1 MTDSWGEYATRSR
14 NQESANVNLTTPQLR
29 LNTCQTRSERGQL
42 HHIACCLVAFCVLE
56 RERHDRQLT
65 IYQLKRQLSF
75 QGYASRLPALEWLQ
89 RAA

>member
-1 MTDSWGEYATRSR
+1 MRRLYSFRSQIEEVIR
-14 NQESANVNLTTPQLR
+14 VCKDQLS

-56 RERHDRQLT
+56 RERHDRHLT
-65 IYQLKRQLSF
+65 IYKLKHQLSF
-75 QGYASRLPALEWLQ
+75 QGYASRLPALERLQ